1 MEPKVKR
8 ISFISLLMINI
19 SVIIFLFGCDSK
31 LDYEYSIEEGKTNE
45 GLSYKTYY
53 FKGKLPPISAEGTLS
68 FLNRYQVGRI
78 LRYIELP
85 ETDDNFLRKKED
97 DKFYYEEYSLGTL
110 IFDVQYDDNETK
122 FSPKF
127 VKSIT
132 IINKFRK

>member
-1 MEPKVKR
+1 MEPKIKQ

-19 SVIIFLFGCDSK
+19 VVIVFLFACGSK
-31 LDYEYSIEEGKTNE
+31 LDYEYSIEEGKTKE
-45 GLSYKTYY
+45 GISYKTYN

-68 FLNRYQVGRI
+68 FLNRYQVDRI
-78 LRYIELP
+78 LRYLELP
-85 ETDDNFLRKKED
+85 ETDDSFLRKKED

-110 IFDVQYDDNETK
+110 IFNVQYDDDETK

-132 IINKFRK
+132 IIKNK